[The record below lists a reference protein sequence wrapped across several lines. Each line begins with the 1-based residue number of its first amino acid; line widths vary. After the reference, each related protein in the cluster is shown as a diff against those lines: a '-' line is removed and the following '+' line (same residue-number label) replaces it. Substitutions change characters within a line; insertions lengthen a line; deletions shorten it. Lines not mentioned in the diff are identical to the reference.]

1 MIALYILLGIALLL
15 TLLCFVKLKFEA
27 LYSSELTL
35 KLRVLFLTFTL
46 VPAKKKEQKKKVKKS
61 KESKKQSGKKTE
73 KKNKKPSYIKKLGDK
88 KGVSGLLSM
97 LSELA
102 KLAGTTLK
110 GLFAKIVI
118 ETFDVDVTVV
128 GDDAADTALKYGK
141 ICGAFYSAVA
151 VICGTA
157 QCEDYSVNVT
167 PDFDDEA
174 RMKVG
179 ADVRFYI
186 RVGYVLKYA
195 LGALFKLL
203 VIRYKR

>member
-27 LYSSELTL
+27 LYSGELTL

-61 KESKKQSGKKTE
+61 QKTKKQSGKKTE
-73 KKNKKPSYIKKLGDK
+73 KKDKKPSYIKKLGDK

-118 ETFDVDVTVV
+118 ETFDIDVTVV

-174 RMKVG
+174 HMKVS

>member
-27 LYSSELTL
+27 LYSGELTL

-61 KESKKQSGKKTE
+61 QKTKKQSGKKTE
-73 KKNKKPSYIKKLGDK
+73 KKDKKPSYIKKLGDK

-118 ETFDVDVTVV
+118 ETFDIDVTVV

-174 RMKVG
+174 HMKVG

>member
-27 LYSSELTL
+27 LYSGELTL

-61 KESKKQSGKKTE
+61 QKTKKQSGKKTE
-73 KKNKKPSYIKKLGDK
+73 KKDKKPSYIKKLGDK

-118 ETFDVDVTVV
+118 ETFDIDVTVV

>member
-15 TLLCFVKLKFEA
+15 TLLCFVKFKFEA
-27 LYSSELTL
+27 LYSGELTL

-61 KESKKQSGKKTE
+61 KKSKKQSGKKTE
-73 KKNKKPSYIKKLGDK
+73 KKDKKPSYIKKLGDK

-102 KLAGTTLK
+102 KLASTTLK

-118 ETFDVDVTVV
+118 ETFDIDVTVV

-167 PDFDDEA
+167 PNFDDEA
-174 RMKVG
+174 HMKVG

>member
-15 TLLCFVKLKFEA
+15 TLMCFVKLKFEA
-27 LYSSELTL
+27 LYSGELTL

-61 KESKKQSGKKTE
+61 KKSKKQSGKKTE
-73 KKNKKPSYIKKLGDK
+73 KKDKKPSYIKKLGDK

-118 ETFDVDVTVV
+118 EIFDIDVTVV

-157 QCEDYSVNVT
+157 QCDDYSVNVT

-174 RMKVG
+174 HMKVG

>member
-27 LYSSELTL
+27 LYSDELTL
-35 KLRVLFLTFTL
+35 KLKVLFLTFTL
-46 VPAKKKEQKKKVKKS
+46 VPTKKKVQKPKPEKQKKS
-61 KESKKQSGKKTE
+61 KKPKKPQSKKKD
-73 KKNKKPSYIKKLGDK
+73 KKPSYVKKLSSK

-97 LSELA
+97 LSDLA

-110 GLFAKIVI
+110 GLFSKIVI
-118 ETFDVDVTVV
+118 EKFDIDVTVASH
-128 GDDAADTALKYGK
+128 DAADTALKYGK
-141 ICGAFYSAVA
+141 LCGAFYSAVA

-157 QCEDYSVNVT
+157 QCDDYSVNVT

-174 RMKVG
+174 RMKVS

-186 RVGYVLKYA
+186 RVAYVLKYA
-195 LGALFKLL
+195 LNALFKLL